1 MCCKLDG
8 KRASSSSRTGNQECF
23 SFLDLQQLIDSLV
36 SGKPIDW
43 KSSCMQGIERGRRW
57 SDEVCGNSHIVGIMT
72 DTDLVRRADDLCANT
87 QPCNP
92 SSHLFNS
99 TS

>member
-1 MCCKLDG
+1 MGCKLDG
-8 KRASSSSRTGNQECF
+8 KRASSSSRAGNQEGF

-43 KSSCMQGIERGRRW
+43 KSSCIQDIERGWRW

-72 DTDLVRRADDLCANT
+72 DTDLVRRADDLCANAL
-87 QPCNP
+87 PCDP
-92 SSHLFNS
+92 GSHLFNS
-99 TS
+99 A